1 MFKLVNSVVKNLD
14 QEEPAVQQM
23 MKPKDWREDL
33 FLKIELSEVEPPD
46 VETGPEKVLEPV
58 PKQEYEHIPK
68 PVQQVVH
75 ETQPA
80 VRVRP
85 QRTTGEDLDI

>member
-1 MFKLVNSVVKNLD
+1 MFKLVNSVVQNLD
-14 QEEPAVQQM
+14 QEEPAVQQI
-23 MKPKDWREDL
+23 MKPKDWRKDL
-33 FLKIELSEVEPPD
+33 FMKIEPSEVEPPD
-46 VETGPEKVLEPV
+46 VETASEKVLEPV
-58 PKQEYEHIPK
+58 TEPEYESIPE

-85 QRTTGEDLDI
+85 QRTTRRPG

>member
-1 MFKLVNSVVKNLD
+1 MLKLVNSVVQNLD

-23 MKPKDWREDL
+23 MKPKDWREYL
-33 FLKIELSEVEPPD
+33 FLKIESSEIEPPD
-46 VETGPEKVLEPV
+46 LETAPEKVRTCTQTRIQTHV
-58 PKQEYEHIPK
+58 PE

-85 QRTTGEDLDI
+85 QRTRRRLDI